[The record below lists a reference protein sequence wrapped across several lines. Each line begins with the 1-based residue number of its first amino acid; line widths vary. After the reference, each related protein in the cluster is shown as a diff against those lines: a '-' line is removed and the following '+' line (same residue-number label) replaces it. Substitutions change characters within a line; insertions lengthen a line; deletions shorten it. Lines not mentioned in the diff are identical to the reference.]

1 MKKHLLFVGVLA
13 LILSLALTSCSLPQD
28 FAGLQGEKGEQG
40 EQGETGPAGQNGE
53 DGKSAYEIAVDLGFK
68 GTVEEW
74 LLSLVGEKGDLGA
87 EVLDVKKTATAGNVD
102 TYTITFANGLERT
115 FDITNGKDGINGTN
129 GTDGKDGAGITSIA
143 LSSSVENKDTYTITY
158 ADGKT
163 VDFTITNGAK
173 GDKGDKGATGATGP
187 QGPKGDKGDTG
198 ATGAQGPKGDTG
210 ATGATGAVGPQGPKG
225 ETGTAGRTP
234 EFRVNNGWLQW
245 KYSDEANTAWRNLY
259 ETDGTPAPE
268 GLVSVRFVLNGGS
281 LSGSSETVNVTA
293 GTSIQLPTPTY
304 KGYSFDGWYLDL
316 SDEYAVSNTYR
327 VHESVKL
334 YAKWTPG
341 ALVSGT
347 KIYDLND
354 LMKIKN
360 NLGGTYV
367 LMNDIDCDG
376 LALPIIG
383 ENATN
388 SFRGLFDGQG
398 YTISNYTVAPNQYM
412 GLFGYN
418 SGNIRNLNVTDF
430 NFNIEN
436 SNTSAAVYVGGIAGY
451 NAGTI
456 EKCNVENGDIYVS
469 LTNERRGGLVAGE
482 SSGTIKNCFASGSVY
497 IEQPFQEN
505 SMALA
510 GGITATNRGEIT
522 NCFVNASVYAYAYKK
537 TATSNYNKG
546 EAALVAAHNE
556 ASGSIESCIAMG
568 TVLNANL
575 RVGDISCIKN
585 GTITNCYRASTTSIA
600 QDSGTVYTFATEQ
613 SLTNLSKTT
622 FYQIS
627 LGWDSAV
634 WNYTDVNIANG
645 KYPKLIQN

>member
-1 MKKHLLFVGVLA
+1 M
-13 LILSLALTSCSLPQD
+13 LSLTFTSCSVLQD
-28 FAGLQGEKGEQG
+28 FAGLQG
-40 EQGETGPAGQNGE
+40 EQGETGPAGRNGE

-87 EVLDVKKTATAGNVD
+87 EVLDVEKTATAGNVD

-187 QGPKGDKGDTG
+187 QGPKGDKG
-198 ATGAQGPKGDTG
+198 
-210 ATGATGAVGPQGPKG
+210 

-293 GTSIQLPTPTY
+293 GTLIQLPTPTY

-398 YTISNYTVAPNQYM
+398 YTISNYAVAPNQYM

-418 SGNIRNLNVTDF
+418 SGTIRNLNVKGFKFDIT
-430 NFNIEN
+430 NA
-436 SNTSAAVYVGGIAGY
+436 NTSDSVYVGGMAGY
-451 NAGTI
+451 NAGVI
-456 EKCNVENGDIYVS
+456 EKCGINNGDIYIS
-469 LTNERRGGLVAGE
+469 LTNNRRGGLIAGE
-482 SSGTIKNCFASGSVY
+482 SSGTISSCYANGRVY
-497 IEQPFQEN
+497 IEQPYDEVFSN
-505 SMALA
+505 AVA
-510 GGITATNRGEIT
+510 GGITATNRGKIAD
-522 NCFVNASVYAYAYKK
+522 CFVNASVYAYGRGRQWSYSGN
-537 TATSNYNKG
+537 TNMG
-546 EAALVAAHNE
+546 EAALVVGYNE
-556 ASGSIESCIAMG
+556 NTGSIESCVVMG
-568 TVLNANL
+568 AVLKGNK
-575 RVGDISCIKN
+575 RVGDIAGASTGKIN
-585 GTITNCYRASTTSIA
+585 NCYKASTAALSQETDSI
-600 QDSGTVYTFATEQ
+600 STFATEQ
-613 SLTNLSKTT
+613 SLTNLSKAT
-622 FYQIS
+622 FYQVS
-627 LGWDSAV
+627 LGWDSSV
-634 WNYTDVNIANG
+634 WDYSDVNIANG
-645 KYPKLIQN
+645 KCPKLIQN